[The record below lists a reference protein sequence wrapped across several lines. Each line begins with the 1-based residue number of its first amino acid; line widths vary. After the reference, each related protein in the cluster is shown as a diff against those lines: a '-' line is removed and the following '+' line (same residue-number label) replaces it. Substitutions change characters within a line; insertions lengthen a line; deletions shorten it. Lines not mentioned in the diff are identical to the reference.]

1 MFYLSKIRNETIS
14 RIKVIPE
21 EIQRI
26 KLKLFHLTSILFLRI
41 FISSDVMDSKF
52 VLSNISFKGM
62 FPDTVTP
69 KTPIQ

>member
-26 KLKLFHLTSILFLRI
+26 KLKLFQNIHTENTLMQVKKLTQVCKCFS
-41 FISSDVMDSKF
+41 
-52 VLSNISFKGM
+52 
-62 FPDTVTP
+62 
-69 KTPIQ
+69 

>member
-26 KLKLFHLTSILFLRI
+26 KLKLFHLTSILFLRV
-41 FISSDVMDSKF
+41 FISSDVMDSKKEGKPQKMCYKKC
-52 VLSNISFKGM
+52 VMKE
-62 FPDTVTP
+62 
-69 KTPIQ
+69 K

>member
-26 KLKLFHLTSILFLRI
+26 KLKLFHLTSILFLRV
-41 FISSDVMDSKF
+41 FISSDVMDSKKEEKPQR
-52 VLSNISFKGM
+52 LC
-62 FPDTVTP
+62 
-69 KTPIQ
+69 